1 MRVLFTTLP
10 LVGHLFPVVPL
21 AWAMQCTGDEVL
33 VATPAEQFAGRI
45 TGAGLSAVVIRDV
58 PIAHYAEA
66 SVITG
71 SASTLENDLAV
82 SARGWAALAA
92 PSAEEMTRLVREF
105 RPDVVISEPAEFAGR
120 LAAARAGVPWV
131 EQSWGL
137 PFPDGFRGAAQD
149 ELTRHGLPALPP
161 PDAVIHP
168 SPRELWPTGAPEG
181 LPMRFVPYNGPVRHE
196 RWQSQGPGHRRAFV
210 TFGSLL
216 VAHGGS
222 GQGEL
227 FAKVL
232 EELSA
237 AGFEMIVGMDPAQAH
252 VLGPLP
258 PGVLHLGWVPL
269 GYALKE
275 CDLAIHHG
283 GSGTTM
289 SSAASGVPQVIMPS
303 ATDQFF
309 TSAAMESYGAA
320 IRFMPEQTTP
330 AAVRDAADDVLTDP
344 SYRAAATALARE
356 ISSLAAPGAVAENLW
371 MLI

>member
-21 AWAMQCTGDEVL
+21 AWAMQSAGDEVL
-33 VATPAEQFAGRI
+33 FATPAEQFAGRI

-58 PIAHYAEA
+58 PIDHYAQA

-71 SASTLENDLAV
+71 SGSTLANDLAV

-92 PSAEEMTRLVREF
+92 PSAEQMTKLVREF

-137 PFPDGFRGAAQD
+137 PFPEGFKGAAKD
-149 ELTRHGLPALPP
+149 ELVRRGLPALPP
-161 PDAVIHP
+161 PDAIVHP
-168 SPRELWPTGAPEG
+168 SPRELWPAGTPDG
-181 LPMRFVPYNGPVRHE
+181 LPMRFVPYNGPVRHQHWKS
-196 RWQSQGPGHRRAFV
+196 RGAGRRRAFV
-210 TFGSLL
+210 TFGSILM
-216 VAHGGS
+216 AHGS
-222 GQGEL
+222 GQDQL

-237 AGFEMIVGMDPAQAH
+237 AGFEMVVGMDPAQAH
-252 VLGPLP
+252 LLGPLP
-258 PGVLHLGWVPL
+258 PGVLYVGWLPL

-283 GSGTTM
+283 GSGTSM
-289 SSAASGVPQVIMPS
+289 SSAVSGVPQVILPS
-303 ATDQFF
+303 ATDQFT
-309 TSAAMESYGAA
+309 TSAAIEAYGAA
-320 IRFMPEQTTP
+320 IRFMPEQVTP
-330 AAVRDAADDVLTDP
+330 AAVREAATDVLTAP

-356 ISSLAAPGAVAENLW
+356 ISSLAAPGAVASHLW

>member
-21 AWAMQCTGDEVL
+21 AWAMQCAGDEVV

-58 PIAHYAEA
+58 PIADYARA

-71 SASTLENDLAV
+71 SGTTLEQDLAV

-92 PSAEEMTRLVREF
+92 PSADEMTRLVRDF

-137 PFPDGFRGAAQD
+137 PFPEGFRGAAQD
-149 ELTRHGLPALPP
+149 ELVRRGLPALPA

-168 SPRELWPTGAPEG
+168 SPRELWPTGTPDG

-196 RWQSQGPGHRRAFV
+196 KWLSRGPGGRRAFV

-216 VAHGGS
+216 VAHGS
-222 GQGEL
+222 GQGEV
-227 FAKVL
+227 FAKLL

-252 VLGPLP
+252 LLGPLP
-258 PGVLHLGWVPL
+258 PGVLHLGWIPL
-269 GYALKE
+269 GYALKQ

-283 GSGTTM
+283 GSGTSM
-289 SSAASGVPQVIMPS
+289 SSAVSGVPQVILPS
-303 ATDQFF
+303 ATDQFC
-309 TSAAMESYGAA
+309 TSAAMEAYGAA
-320 IRFMPEQTTP
+320 IRFMPEQVTP
-330 AAVRDAADDVLTDP
+330 TAVRDAANDVLTEP

-356 ISSLAAPGAVAENLW
+356 IASLAAPGSVAENLW